1 MGSIGRMR
9 PFARRRFTFANV
21 VALLALFVAL
31 GGTSWAA
38 LRISGSQIKNRS
50 VSGSKLKR
58 NTLGGATIK
67 ESRLGTV
74 RRARR
79 ADRVGGLTAGQLKLR
94 CPGDTFPIS
103 GVCIEHRHRGPVPFG
118 TASVVCDEMGRRVA
132 SYEEVVN
139 SYGGDATRVPGGG
152 ELTST
157 VSRSGSGA
165 GPIEVLVVTDVVGSA
180 GRVPNAFAGSRA
192 FRCVAYPSN

>member
-1 MGSIGRMR
+1 MDRVFKRLR
-9 PFARRRFTFANV
+9 PRLSFASV
-21 VALLALFVAL
+21 VSLVALFVAL

-50 VSGSKLKR
+50 VSGAKLKR
-58 NTLGGATIK
+58 NTIGGTTIK
-67 ESRLGTV
+67 ESRLGKV
-74 RRARR
+74 PRARR

-94 CPGDTFPIS
+94 CAEDTFAVS
-103 GVCIEHRHRGPVPFG
+103 GVCIEERHRAAAAYGIARVEC
-118 TASVVCDEMGRRVA
+118 SVIGRRVA

-139 SYGGDATRVPGGG
+139 SYGGSPGRAPAGG

-157 VSRSGSGA
+157 VSRVSSGPG
-165 GPIEVLVVTDVVGSA
+165 GIETLAVTDEGGSA
-180 GRVPNAFAGSRA
+180 VRVPDNFAGRRS

>member
-1 MGSIGRMR
+1 MGRLFKR
-9 PFARRRFTFANV
+9 LRRRLSFANV
-21 VALLALFVAL
+21 VSLVALFVAL

-67 ESRLGTV
+67 ESRLSKV
-74 RRARR
+74 PRARR
-79 ADRVGGLTAGQLKLR
+79 ADRLGGLTAGELKLR
-94 CPGDTFPIS
+94 CPSDTFPVS
-103 GVCIEHRHRGPVPFG
+103 GVCI
-118 TASVVCDEMGRRVA
+118 DERQRAVAAYGSARVECGRIGRRVA

-139 SYGGDATRVPGGG
+139 SYGGSPGRAPAGG

-157 VSRSGSGA
+157 VSRVSSGPGT
-165 GPIEVLVVTDVVGSA
+165 IETLAVVDEGGSA
-180 GRVPNAFAGSRA
+180 IRVPDNFAGRRS

>member
-1 MGSIGRMR
+1 MGRLFKGL
-9 PFARRRFTFANV
+9 RRRLSFANV
-21 VALLALFVAL
+21 VSLVALFVAL

-58 NTLGGATIK
+58 NTVGGTTIK
-67 ESRLGTV
+67 ESRLSKV
-74 RRARR
+74 PRARR
-79 ADRVGGLTAGQLKLR
+79 ADRLGRLTAGQLKLR
-94 CPGDTFPIS
+94 CPSDTFPVS
-103 GVCIEHRHRGPVPFG
+103 GVCI
-118 TASVVCDEMGRRVA
+118 DERQRAVAAYGSARVECGRIGRRVP

-139 SYGGDATRVPGGG
+139 SYGGTPGRAPANG

-157 VSRSGSGA
+157 VSRGAAGSGLV
-165 GPIEVLVVTDVVGSA
+165 EVLVVTDEVGSA
-180 GRVPNAFAGSRA
+180 TRVPNTIAGARS

>member
-1 MGSIGRMR
+1 MGRL
-9 PFARRRFTFANV
+9 FKALRRRLSFANV
-21 VALLALFVAL
+21 VSLVALFVAL

-58 NTLGGATIK
+58 NTVGGTTIK
-67 ESRLGTV
+67 ESRLSKV
-74 RRARR
+74 PRARR
-79 ADRVGGLTAGQLKLR
+79 ADRLGRLTAGQLKLR
-94 CPGDTFPIS
+94 CPSDTFPVS
-103 GVCIEHRHRGPVPFG
+103 GVCI
-118 TASVVCDEMGRRVA
+118 DERQRAVAAYGSARVECGRIGRRVP

-139 SYGGDATRVPGGG
+139 SYGGTPGRAPANG

-157 VSRSGSGA
+157 VSRGAAGSGLV
-165 GPIEVLVVTDVVGSA
+165 EVLVVTDEVGSA
-180 GRVPNAFAGSRA
+180 TRVPNTIAGARS

>member
-1 MGSIGRMR
+1 MGRLSKRL
-9 PFARRRFTFANV
+9 RRRLSFANV
-21 VALLALFVAL
+21 VSLVALFVAL

-67 ESRLGTV
+67 ESRLSKV
-74 RRARR
+74 PRARR
-79 ADRVGGLTAGQLKLR
+79 ADRLGGLTAGQLKLR
-94 CPGDTFPIS
+94 CPSDTFPVS
-103 GVCIEHRHRGPVPFG
+103 GVCIDDRQRAVAAYGSARVECGRI
-118 TASVVCDEMGRRVA
+118 GRRVP

-139 SYGGDATRVPGGG
+139 SYGGTPGRAPANG

-157 VSRSGSGA
+157 VSRSSA
-165 GPIEVLVVTDVVGSA
+165 GPGLVEVLVVTDEVGSA
-180 GRVPNAFAGSRA
+180 TRVPNTITGARS

>member
-1 MGSIGRMR
+1 MGRVFKRLR
-9 PFARRRFTFANV
+9 PRLSFASV
-21 VALLALFVAL
+21 VSLVALFVAL

-50 VSGSKLKR
+50 VSGAKLKR
-58 NTLGGATIK
+58 NTVGGTTIK
-67 ESRLGTV
+67 ESRLSKV
-74 RRARR
+74 PRARR

-94 CPGDTFPIS
+94 CPGDTFAAS
-103 GVCIEHRHRGPVPFG
+103 GVCIEERHRAAAAYGSARVECG
-118 TASVVCDEMGRRVA
+118 RIGRRVA

-139 SYGGDATRVPGGG
+139 SYGGTPGRIPAGG

-157 VSRSGSGA
+157 VSRAASGPGN
-165 GPIEVLVVTDVVGSA
+165 IETLAVTDEGGA
-180 GRVPNAFAGSRA
+180 AIRLPDAFAGRRS

>member
-1 MGSIGRMR
+1 MGR
-9 PFARRRFTFANV
+9 PFKRLRRRLTFAHV
-21 VALLALFVAL
+21 VSLVALFVAL

-50 VSGSKLKR
+50 VSGAKLKR

-67 ESRLGTV
+67 ESRLGKV
-74 RRARR
+74 PRARR
-79 ADRVGGLTAGQLKLR
+79 ADRLGGLTAGQLKVR
-94 CPGDTFPIS
+94 CPGGTFPVS
-103 GVCIEHRHRGPVPFG
+103 GVCIEERHRAPAAYG
-118 TASVVCDEMGRRVA
+118 TARVECTVAGRRVA

-139 SYGGDATRVPGGG
+139 SYGGTPGRAPANG

-157 VSRSGSGA
+157 VSRGAAGSGLV
-165 GPIEVLVVTDVVGSA
+165 EVLVVTDEVGSA
-180 GRVPNAFAGSRA
+180 TRVPNTIAGARS